1 LYISVINYSLNV
13 GFFLLG
19 NVKYDRRGTSLVR
32 IGQRVFALGG
42 GYNPATTAIEE
53 FVICAN
59 VWNQVLFVEEKL
71 GCFGVQTLKSFFL
84 QKW

>member
-1 LYISVINYSLNV
+1 M
-13 GFFLLG
+13 GFFQLG

-42 GYNPATTAIEE
+42 GYNPATTVIEE

-59 VWNQVLFVEEKL
+59 VWNQVFL
-71 GCFGVQTLKSFFL
+71 G
-84 QKW
+84 